1 MKWIALGFWLLVPGA
16 ALAGDCLS
24 GCEVESR
31 NGHFLLNV
39 TPGPDSVPLREHHAW
54 TVKVQDMEGR
64 PAVLTGLTVTGGM
77 PGHSH
82 GLPTQPTVSEDLG
95 NGSYLITGFL
105 FNMHGDWIL
114 RFQLIEGDTQDIAE
128 LTFSLDY

>member
-1 MKWIALGFWLLVPGA
+1 MKWVALWTCLLVPSV
-16 ALAGDCLS
+16 ALAGDCRS

-31 NGHFLLNV
+31 NGHFLLTA
-39 TPGPDSVPLREHHAW
+39 TPGPDGVPLREYHAW
-54 TVKVQDMEGR
+54 TITVQSREER
-64 PAVLTGLTVTGGM
+64 PSVLTGLAVTGGM

-95 NGSYLITGFL
+95 DGRYSISGFL

-114 RFQLIEGDTQDIAE
+114 RFQLREGDIQDIAE